1 MAKVV
6 WTRPARKDLHE
17 IVEYIARDSRFYAER
32 MRVRLVRAPRL
43 LSRFPL
49 SGRIVP
55 EFNDEM
61 IREVIYG
68 NYRIIYV
75 RGKQKCFIVAVIHL
89 SRDLIRLLK
98 PGEWDLTDYET
109 E

>member
-6 WTRPARKDLHE
+6 WAKPAHKDLRKIIE
-17 IVEYIARDSRFYAER
+17 FIARDSRFYAER
-32 MRVRLVRAPRL
+32 MRVRLVRAPRR

-55 EFNDEM
+55 EFNDET
-61 IREVIYG
+61 IREVMYG

-75 RGKQKCFIVAVIHL
+75 KKRQTCFIVAVVHS

-98 PGEWDLTDYET
+98 PGEWDLTDYEIK
-109 E
+109 